1 MIGSETAKSLRRRG
15 GHAEDCLWQIVR
27 AGRLDGWK
35 FRRQHPIGRY
45 VVDFACPELR
55 LVIEVDGDIH
65 ALPDVAARDEE
76 RTVELSALGWTG
88 LRFPNDVA
96 IVRPSEIAEAVRRHA
111 VELKRAAPGGDLA

>member
-1 MIGSETAKSLRRRG
+1 MSGSETAKSLRRMS
-15 GHAEDCLWQIVR
+15 GHAEDCVWRIVR

-55 LVIEVDGDIH
+55 LVIEVDGEVH
-65 ALPDVAARDEE
+65 ALPDVAARDEG
-76 RTVELSALGWTG
+76 RTAELAELGWTV

-96 IVRPSEIAEAVRRHA
+96 VVRTSEIAEAVRRHA
-111 VELKRAAPGGDLA
+111 AALKRAAPGGDPF

>member
-1 MIGSETAKSLRRRG
+1 
-15 GHAEDCLWQIVR
+15 VR

-55 LVIEVDGDIH
+55 LVVEVDGDVH
-65 ALPDVAARDEE
+65 ALPDVAARDEK
-76 RTVELSALGWTG
+76 RTAELAELGWTV

-96 IVRPSEIAEAVRRHA
+96 VVRPSEIPEAVRRHA
-111 VELKRAAPGGDLA
+111 AALKRAAPGGDLA